1 MLGPGSPKEILG
13 QICPR
18 LTMGGIGHN
27 LPQEAPQA
35 FAQAVID
42 VDSYSDF
49 KEAAM
54 NINEV
59 RSNDATNGA
68 NVKNVDLKLETVV
81 IPVSD

>member
-1 MLGPGSPKEILG
+1 
-13 QICPR
+13 
-18 LTMGGIGHN
+18 
-27 LPQEAPQA
+27 
-35 FAQAVID
+35 
-42 VDSYSDF
+42 
-49 KEAAM
+49 M